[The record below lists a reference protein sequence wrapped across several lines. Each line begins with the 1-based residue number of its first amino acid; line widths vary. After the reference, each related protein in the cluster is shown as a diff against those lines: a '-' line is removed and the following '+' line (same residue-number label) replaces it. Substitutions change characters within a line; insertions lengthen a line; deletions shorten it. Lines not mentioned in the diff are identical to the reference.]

1 MIYVI
6 EYLLENKEARQIM
19 DKNPMLAILIPHLRQ
34 ARDLLANTRDT
45 PQIILSPGQEMAIRQ
60 NLRKYD
66 DEHDQANRIFEGLLA
81 LASRSTNDEN
91 VRAKADG
98 VKASL
103 LPYGLNVTRMKYVDE
118 AGEASRL
125 AKQIEDKEVADYLK
139 SIEFKAHGIN
149 YNALEQANKIV
160 KLGKEM
166 HGCLLKLENKEAA
179 TSSPQ
184 TARNTFFRV
193 IKQLK
198 HSAEFSLSDQ
208 PKALEVLLSVLE
220 ESITSATPT
229 PQPKQEEHPSPTENP
244 STPSVS

>member
-1 MIYVI
+1 MSMLRLSLGEMIYVI

-98 VKASL
+98 AKAS
-103 LPYGLNVTRMKYVDE
+103 
-118 AGEASRL
+118 
-125 AKQIEDKEVADYLK
+125 
-139 SIEFKAHGIN
+139 
-149 YNALEQANKIV
+149 NALVQRTFSLASELLTSGHPAV
-160 KLGKEM
+160 VEM
-166 HGCLLKLENKEAA
+166 GHCLLAGL
-179 TSSPQ
+179 
-184 TARNTFFRV
+184 ARGHAR
-193 IKQLK
+193 
-198 HSAEFSLSDQ
+198 
-208 PKALEVLLSVLE
+208 PVLISK
-220 ESITSATPT
+220 SC
-229 PQPKQEEHPSPTENP
+229 
-244 STPSVS
+244 